1 MKRVLTLAVAAMM
14 SLNLLAQAPT
24 ETTATV
30 GNLNVPACTVTLQKD
45 AKMVQDAMAQ
55 YLKDA
60 RLKAQKDDQGYLM
73 VPNAFIEEIAISNI
87 NFYTKVEK
95 AGKKKNPQA
104 IVTVC
109 VISTDLT
116 IEPASLRDN
125 AKRWLSG
132 FVSYVDRYEAN
143 LQMQAEQSNLK
154 KAEKEA
160 AKAAAAVTAIDKSVA
175 KDRQRIVKKQDEIKK
190 LQQKI
195 KDCENDIKKLEAN
208 IEKTEGK
215 RAAAEQK
222 VDAANQNVQGVQNEV
237 DRYRQLSE

>member
-1 MKRVLTLAVAAMM
+1 MKKIFTFAVAAMM
-14 SLNLLAQAPT
+14 SLNLMAQTPT

-60 RLKAQKDDQGYLM
+60 RFKAQKDDQGYLM

-87 NFYTKVEK
+87 NLYTKVEK
-95 AGKKKNPQA
+95 TGKKKNPEA
-104 IVTVC
+104 TVTVC

-116 IEPASLRDN
+116 IDPTTLRNN

-132 FVSYVDRYEAN
+132 FVSYVDRYEAG
-143 LQMQAEQSNLK
+143 LQMQAEQKNLK
-154 KAEKEA
+154 TAEKQAEA
-160 AKAAAAVTAIDKSVA
+160 AAAAVTAIDNSVA
-175 KDRQRIVKKQDEIKK
+175 KDQERIAKKQEEIEKYR
-190 LQQKI
+190 QKI
-195 KDCENDIKKLEAN
+195 KECEAEIQKLQAN

-215 RAAAEQK
+215 RGAAEQK
-222 VDAANQNVQGVQNEV
+222 VEQANQNVQGVQNEV
-237 DRYRQLSE
+237 ERYRQLSE

>member
-1 MKRVLTLAVAAMM
+1 MM
-14 SLNLLAQAPT
+14 SLSLMAQTPT

-30 GNLNVPACTVTLQKD
+30 GNLNVPACAVTLQKD

-55 YLKDA
+55 YLKDS

-95 AGKKKNPQA
+95 AGKKKSPEA

-116 IEPASLRDN
+116 IDPTSLRNN
-125 AKRWLSG
+125 AKKWLSG
-132 FVSYVDRYEAN
+132 FVTYVDRYEAG
-143 LQMQAEQSNLK
+143 LQMQAEQKNLK

-160 AKAAAAVTAIDKSVA
+160 ANAAAAVADIDNNVA
-175 KDRQRIVKKQDEIKK
+175 KTQERIVKKQEEIEKYK
-190 LQQKI
+190 QKI
-195 KDCENDIKKLEAN
+195 KECEADIQKLKAE
-208 IEKTEGK
+208 IEKYEGK
-215 RAAAEQK
+215 RGAAEQK
-222 VDAANQNVQGVQNEV
+222 VEKANQNVQGAQNEV
-237 DRYRQLSE
+237 ERYRQLSE